1 MNTPPPSPRGGDD
14 MEKGLSMTPEPDNA
28 DDTNT
33 TPQGS
38 PADTGPAPVGGVP
51 AAEQDKR
58 DDFTA
63 KVVQTGEA
71 ATERIGE
78 QAKHAMRDAQDKAAQ
93 AKEKLSDLAS
103 RARENAPA
111 VDSGVAKRSTGIGA
125 AVLGVSAG
133 VVIWLLRRRARRN
146 ANPWHTAARTARAQV
161 KTARRQARSGLKTA
175 RRRSRARAVSQVAS
189 AKSKARDARAKAK
202 NWR

>member
-1 MNTPPPSPRGGDD
+1 
-14 MEKGLSMTPEPDNA
+14 
-28 DDTNT
+28 
-33 TPQGS
+33 
-38 PADTGPAPVGGVP
+38 VP
-51 AAEQDKR
+51 AADQDKK
-58 DDFTA
+58 DGLKA
-63 KVVQTGEA
+63 KVAQTGEA
-71 ATERIGE
+71 ATGRIGE
-78 QAKHAMRDAQDKAAQ
+78 QARHAMRDAQDKTAQ

-146 ANPWHTAARTARAQV
+146 ANPWHAAARTARAQV
-161 KTARRQARSGLKTA
+161 KTVRRQAKSGLKTA
-175 RRRSRARAVSQVAS
+175 QERSHARAVSQVAA

>member
-14 MEKGLSMTPEPDNA
+14 MEKGLSMTSEPDHAN
-28 DDTNT
+28 DTDSAAGAA
-33 TPQGS
+33 GS
-38 PADTGPAPVGGVP
+38 EPVAPVGGVP
-51 AAEQDKR
+51 AADQDKK
-58 DDFTA
+58 DGLKA

-78 QAKHAMRDAQDKAAQ
+78 QAKHAMRDAQDKTAQ

-146 ANPWHTAARTARAQV
+146 ANPWHAAARTAKAQV
-161 KTARRQARSGLKTA
+161 KTVRRQARSGLKTA
-175 RRRSRARAVSQVAS
+175 QGRSHARAVSQVAA
-189 AKSKARDARAKAK
+189 AKSRARDARAKAK

>member
-1 MNTPPPSPRGGDD
+1 
-14 MEKGLSMTPEPDNA
+14 MTPEPDHAN
-28 DDTNT
+28 DTNS
-33 TPQGS
+33 TPSAAAGS
-38 PADTGPAPVGGVP
+38 EPVAPAGGVP
-51 AAEQDKR
+51 AGDQDKK
-58 DDFTA
+58 DGLKA

-71 ATERIGE
+71 ATGRIGE
-78 QAKHAMRDAQDKAAQ
+78 QAKHAMRDAQDKTAQ

-146 ANPWHTAARTARAQV
+146 ANPWHAAARTARAQV
-161 KTARRQARSGLKTA
+161 KTVRRQAKSGLKTA
-175 RRRSRARAVSQVAS
+175 QERSHARAVSQVAA
-189 AKSKARDARAKAK
+189 AKSKARHARAKAK
-202 NWR
+202 DWR